1 MSDAAVARAERPT
14 RARYPHFLSIATR
27 WMDNDLY
34 GHVNNV
40 VYYAWID
47 TVVNRYLIEQGGL
60 DIAAAPV
67 IGVAAESGCRY
78 FASVAY
84 PETVDAG
91 LAIARLGRTS
101 VVYEVGIFRRGEDAA
116 AAAGHFVHVF
126 VERASMRP
134 VPVPARIRAAL
145 ERILIP
151 RSVV

>member
-1 MSDAAVARAERPT
+1 MSDAAARAERPM

-67 IGVAAESGCRY
+67 IGVAAESSCRY
-78 FASVAY
+78 FAPVAY

-134 VPVPARIRAAL
+134 VPVPERIRAAL

-151 RSVV
+151 RSGV